1 MSKSD
6 VDMDS
11 EKSDERKL
19 YKLVKNKLKDILL
32 YVDSTSY
39 AIASKTVSDTKIENH
54 LITYNILRK
63 RYNKNYGVPD
73 KIKRKKFNLLFH
85 WVIHK
90 LFEEKC
96 NRFYSKELIK
106 CTSLFC

>member
-1 MSKSD
+1 MSNSD

-39 AIASKTVSDTKIENH
+39 ALASKSLSDMKIENY
-54 LITYNILRK
+54 LITFNILRK
-63 RYNKNYGVPD
+63 RYNSKYGVPD
-73 KIKRKKFNLLFH
+73 KIKRKKFNSLFQ
-85 WVIHK
+85 WVIHE
-90 LFEEKC
+90 LFEDKC
-96 NRFYSKELIK
+96 NRLYSKELLK
-106 CTSLFC
+106 MSSLFC

>member
-39 AIASKTVSDTKIENH
+39 AIASKTVSDTKIENP
-54 LITYNILRK
+54 LRK
-63 RYNKNYGVPD
+63 FIFIYMIVL
-73 KIKRKKFNLLFH
+73 IL
-85 WVIHK
+85 VITHM
-90 LFEEKC
+90 EI
-96 NRFYSKELIK
+96 SK
-106 CTSLFC
+106 